1 MVCESALFLCYGL
14 LVSLLSVLWFMSQ
27 PSFCPMVYESS
38 LFPSPHR
45 SILRVD
51 VTAVC
56 CARPDTN
63 VMVDRALETNSIAS
77 FLLCVDMSDVC

>member
-1 MVCESALFLCYGL
+1 
-14 LVSLLSVLWFMSQ
+14 MSQ

-38 LFPSPHR
+38 LFPSPNR

-63 VMVDRALETNSIAS
+63 VMVDRALETSSIAS
-77 FLLCVDMSDVC
+77 FLLCVDMRDVC